1 MFLDAEQLT
10 SSDKTLKSIRSD
22 NVNKLIFAHVNIN
35 SIRNKFELLKNEIN
49 GNTDILMI
57 SEKEFKIPFPT
68 VNF

>member
-68 VNF
+68 VHF

>member
-1 MFLDAEQLT
+1 M
-10 SSDKTLKSIRSD
+10 
-22 NVNKLIFAHVNIN
+22 NIN

-68 VNF
+68 VNFWLKVSVHHIG